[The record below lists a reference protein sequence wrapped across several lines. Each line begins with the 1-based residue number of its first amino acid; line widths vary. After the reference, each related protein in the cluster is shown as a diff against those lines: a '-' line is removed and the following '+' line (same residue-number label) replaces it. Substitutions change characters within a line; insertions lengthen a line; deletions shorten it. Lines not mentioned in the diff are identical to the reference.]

1 MNTSFIEH
9 LTATKANPVF
19 SGSLSLDRKTN
30 TTTGTNS
37 VAIGQNAEA
46 SGNYSSAIGQ
56 NVTSSGFCSFSEGVR
71 TSARGSSSHAEGS
84 ETEATGGSSHA
95 EGNKTTASTC
105 AHSEGYKTSADGNSS
120 HSEGSNTLAFG
131 GSSHAEGSQNSVFGF
146 YGHVEGHGNI
156 AADDAQHVFGTYNI
170 PIMSKNPDDNP
181 GDVQPWESNTL
192 YNPGDCVEYSIWY
205 WYCTTEHTSSST
217 FDSSKW
223 TKITNTDSVLEI
235 VGNGTSNSSRSNART
250 LDVNGNEILAGKLTV
265 GAGPT
270 DNMDVAT
277 KQYVDGAIQTV
288 DLSAYATKAN
298 PEFTGGIS
306 LGRKSGT
313 SIGSY
318 SSAIGENT
326 TARYVGSHAE
336 GSETS
341 AEAHYSHAEGS
352 QTTVT
357 GTSGHAEGQ
366 QTAAVG
372 VASHAEGSGCVAV
385 AFGSHAE
392 GTKCVALD
400 GHVTGR
406 YNIPG
411 AGASAMWASGTVYP
425 VGAVVKN
432 NGHLY
437 LCLRKHRSGQYTG
450 SFNMQEYGEDGT
462 TLYTVWED
470 LGTAVNTPYAE
481 VVGNGTPSARSNA
494 RTLDWRGNEW
504 LAGKL
509 TVSTAPE
516 NNMDVTTKQYVDSAI
531 QTAGSTYATK
541 ASPVFTGSITI
552 GGTTI
557 TEAKLQALISL
568 VSGGLNGTTWVINNA
583 PTAPA
588 QTITVTNNS
597 GLFYYVDHVYSPQ
610 YSMIIDTYHDEARI
624 RYVDQYGDSSAY
636 VDLQWTDAAYKTI
649 TFTADIDTA
658 SPSVQAFLDWLH
670 ANATQQ

>member
-1 MNTSFIEH
+1 MNTSFIDHIAALKTDTQFETS
-9 LTATKANPVF
+9 LSRGRKANTTVGA
-19 SGSLSLDRKTN
+19 GSFAFGSNVT
-30 TTTGTNS
+30 
-37 VAIGQNAEA
+37 A
-46 SGNYSSAIGQ
+46 SGDYSFASGYETTASYEEAHAEGYQ
-56 NVTSSGFCSFSEGVR
+56 TTASSYAAHAEGTL
-71 TSARGSSSHAEGS
+71 TSATGDSSHAEGIR
-84 ETEATGGSSHA
+84 TIANHTG
-95 EGNKTTASTC
+95 
-105 AHSEGYKTSADGNSS
+105 
-120 HSEGSNTLAFG
+120 
-131 GSSHAEGSQNSVFGF
+131 
-146 YGHVEGHGNI
+146 
-156 AADDAQHVFGTYNI
+156 QHVFGINNVVDT
-170 PIMSKNPDDNP
+170 
-181 GDVQPWESNTL
+181 SNTDQGT
-192 YNPGDCVEYSIWY
+192 YV
-205 WYCTTEHTSSST
+205 
-217 FDSSKW
+217 
-223 TKITNTDSVLEI
+223 EI
-235 VGNGTSNSSRSNART
+235 VGNGNPNSDTPKSNART
-250 LDVNGNEILAGKLTV
+250 LKWNGDEWIAGKLTV
-265 GAGPT
+265 GTGPT

-326 TARYVGSHAE
+326 TASHVGSHAE
-336 GSETS
+336 GSGTS
-341 AEAHYSHAEGS
+341 ATAHYSHAEGN

-357 GTSGHAEGQ
+357 GTSGHAEGA
-366 QTAAVG
+366 QTIAIG
-372 VASHAEGSGCVAV
+372 NASHAEGSGCVAI
-385 AFGSHAE
+385 AYASHAE
-392 GTKCVALD
+392 GTNCVALS

-411 AGASAMWASGTVYP
+411 AGAATLWASGVVYP

-432 NGHLY
+432 DGHLY
-437 LCLRKHRSGQYTG
+437 LCLQKHRSGQYTG

-470 LGTAVNTPYAE
+470 LGAIVNTEYAE
-481 VVGNGTPSARSNA
+481 VVGNGTPATRSNA

-557 TEAKLQALISL
+557 TEAKLQALLSL
-568 VSGGLNGTTWVINNA
+568 ASGGLNGTTWLLNA
-583 PTAPA
+583 TPTAPS
-588 QTITVTNNS
+588 QTITVTNAN
-597 GLFYYVDHVYSPQ
+597 GLFTYDEYNTQ
-610 YSMIIDTYHDEARI
+610 YTFSVSNEHDEAKLT
-624 RYVDQYGDSSAY
+624 YYDQYGDRSAY
-636 VDLQWTDAAYKTI
+636 AYGQWSAQECKTI
-649 TFTADIDTA
+649 TFIADIDTA
-658 SPSVQAFLDWLH
+658 TPSIQAFLDWLH